1 MKPHVVRISI
11 APVKSLGL
19 VHPDEIELGRDGV
32 AGDRRFWLLDEDGRV
47 FNNKRCGPMQ
57 LIQQKWDETTRTLAL
72 TFPNDERVEGVV
84 ELGAAAVGELWRAPI
99 ASHHVIGPR
108 SEERRVGKEGRSR
121 WSPYH

>member
-1 MKPHVVRISI
+1 MEPHVVRISI

-32 AGDRRFWLLDEDGRV
+32 AGNRRFWLLDEDGRV

-72 TFPNDERVEGVV
+72 TFPNGERVKGVV
-84 ELGAAAVGELWRAPI
+84 ELGAAAVGEPLARPI
-99 ASHHVIGPR
+99 AQTPSIGP
-108 SEERRVGKEGRSR
+108 
-121 WSPYH
+121 